1 MKTKTSTAIQKGRNQ
16 EQQEQKQKQE
26 QKDQSQEQNRTAK
39 ETWNILLDYAGRWRP
54 LIWVSMI
61 AAVLSTVAGIIP
73 YTYIHQIINN
83 ILQEA
88 PDINRIISMA
98 WLVVIFFVIS
108 VLLYFISLSLS
119 HLVAF
124 RIESGIRSKSMQR
137 FMEMPLGF
145 FKEQAS
151 GKLRKTIDDN
161 AGLTHNMVAH
171 NTPDLAAVAIFPV
184 VMLIIFFS
192 YDWRMGLTSL
202 FTLIAA
208 VFLIFPM
215 YSGKNRDCVHNY
227 MTAQEQMNASAV
239 EYVRG
244 IPVVK
249 VFQQTIHS
257 FRAFREAIKN
267 YSRFSLEYTYM
278 ARKWMLLAN
287 TMVRAAVY
295 LLIPFAI
302 VMINRD
308 SNPIEIIC
316 NLVFYVL
323 FTGYSAT
330 QVIKIM
336 SIGQGTMQA
345 TEVVNR
351 IESLF
356 VHEPMSYGNLGEA
369 AEHTVRYENVSFHY
383 PNTERDV
390 VSQVSFDIPQGKFV
404 ALVGE
409 SGGGK
414 SSLASLL
421 PRFYDPQQG
430 LISIGGIPVQE
441 FSREALMNQISFVFQ
456 NQSLFKESVFENIR
470 KPRPHATEQ
479 EVLKACY
486 QAQCLDVVEKLPKGL
501 HTVVG
506 GKGVFLSG
514 GEEQRLLLAR
524 AFLKNAPILVLDEAT
539 AFADPENERLIQ
551 AAFRRL
557 MADKTTLMI
566 AHRLSSVVDA
576 DRIMVMEAGKI
587 VEAGTHQAL
596 IEQGGVYAGMWEDF
610 NTAATWR
617 V

>member
-1 MKTKTSTAIQKGRNQ
+1 MSGTESSNITQ
-16 EQQEQKQKQE
+16 ET
-26 QKDQSQEQNRTAK
+26 QSRTAK
-39 ETWNILLDYAGRWRP
+39 ETWNILMNYAGNWGK
-54 LIWVSMI
+54 LMWLSII
-61 AAVLSTVAGIIP
+61 AAALSTVAGIVP
-73 YTYIHQIINN
+73 YTYIHQIIHN
-83 ILQEA
+83 ILQKN
-88 PDINRIISMA
+88 PDIDCIIHLA
-98 WLVVIFFVIS
+98 WLVVLFFVIS
-108 VLLYFISLSLS
+108 VFLYFISLTLS

-124 RIESGIRSKSMQR
+124 RIESGIRSSSMKR
-137 FMEMPLGF
+137 FMDMPLGF
-145 FKEQAS
+145 FKDQAS

-171 NTPDLAAVAIFPV
+171 NTPDLAAVAVFPI
-184 VMLIIFFS
+184 VMLAIFFS
-192 YDWRMGLTSL
+192 YDWRMGLISL
-202 FTLIAA
+202 FTIIAA
-208 VFLIFPM
+208 VLLIFPM

-249 VFQQTIHS
+249 VFQQTIYS
-257 FRAFREAIKN
+257 FKAFREAIKN
-267 YSRFSLEYTYM
+267 YSSFSLEYTYM
-278 ARKWMLLAN
+278 ARKWMLFSN

-295 LLIPFAI
+295 FLIPFSI
-302 VMINRD
+302 IMLTRD

-323 FTGYSAT
+323 FTSYSAS
-330 QVIKIM
+330 QIIKIM
-336 SIGQGTMQA
+336 TLGQGTMQA

-351 IESLF
+351 IENLF
-356 VHEPMSYGNLGEA
+356 VHEPMSYGNREEA
-369 AEHTVRYENVSFHY
+369 QEHTVRYENVSFHY

-421 PRFYDPQQG
+421 PRFYDPQEG
-430 LISIGGIPVQE
+430 SISIGGIPVQE

-456 NQSLFKESVFENIR
+456 NQSLFKESVLENIR
-470 KPRPHATEQ
+470 KPKPHATEQ
-479 EVLKACY
+479 EVLDACR
-486 QAQCLDVVEKLPKGL
+486 QAQCLDVVERLPEGL

-514 GEEQRLLLAR
+514 GEEQRILLAR
-524 AFLKNAPILVLDEAT
+524 AFLKDAPILILDEAT
-539 AFADPENERLIQ
+539 AFTDPENERLIQ
-551 AAFRRL
+551 AAFREL
-557 MADKTTLMI
+557 MSDKTTLMI

-587 VEAGTHQAL
+587 IESGTHEDL
-596 IEQGGVYAGMWEDF
+596 LEKGGVYAQMWKDF

>member
-1 MKTKTSTAIQKGRNQ
+1 MSEKNTSSASQKEQNKTSK
-16 EQQEQKQKQE
+16 K
-26 QKDQSQEQNRTAK
+26 
-39 ETWNILLDYAGRWRP
+39 TWNILLGYAGRWRW

-61 AAVLSTVAGIIP
+61 AAALSTVAGVVP
-73 YTYIHQIINN
+73 YAYIHQIICD
-83 ILQEA
+83 ILQTN
-88 PDINRIISMA
+88 PDTNRIIRLA
-98 WLVVIFFVIS
+98 WSVVLFYIIS
-108 VLLYFISLSLS
+108 IILYFISLTFS

-124 RIESGIRSKSMQR
+124 RIESGIRGSSMKR
-137 FMEMPLGF
+137 FMNMPLGF
-145 FKEQAS
+145 FKDQAS

-161 AGLTHNMVAH
+161 ASLTHAMVAH
-171 NTPDLAAVAIFPV
+171 NTPDLAAVAVFPV
-184 VMLIIFFS
+184 VMLLVFFS
-192 YDWRMGLTSL
+192 YDWRMGLISL
-202 FTLIAA
+202 FTIISAIL
-208 VFLIFPM
+208 LIFPM

-249 VFQQTIHS
+249 IFQQTILS
-257 FRAFREAIKN
+257 FKAFRDAIKN
-267 YSRFSLEYTYM
+267 YSTFSLEYTYM

-295 LLIPFAI
+295 FLIPFAI
-302 VMINRD
+302 IMINRD
-308 SNPIEIIC
+308 ANPIVIIS

-323 FTGYSAT
+323 FTGYCAT
-330 QVIKIM
+330 QIIKIM
-336 SIGQGTMQA
+336 TIGQGTMQA
-345 TEVVNR
+345 TEVVDR

-356 VHEPMSYGNLGEA
+356 VHEPITYGNRGEA
-369 AEHTVRYENVSFHY
+369 QEHTVRYENVSFHY
-383 PNTERDV
+383 PNTERNV
-390 VSQVSFDIPQGKFV
+390 VSNVSFEIPQSKFV

-421 PRFYDPQQG
+421 PRFYDPQKG
-430 LISIGGIPVQE
+430 RITIGGIPVQD
-441 FSREALMNQISFVFQ
+441 FRKEALMNQISFVFQ

-470 KPRPHATEQ
+470 KPKPNATEE
-479 EVLKACY
+479 EVLEACRK
-486 QAQCLDVVEKLPKGL
+486 AQCLDMVERLPEGL

-524 AFLKNAPILVLDEAT
+524 AFLKDAPILVLDEAT

-557 MADKTTLMI
+557 MVDKTTLMI

-576 DRIMVMEAGKI
+576 DCIMVMEAGKI
-587 VEAGTHQAL
+587 IETGTHEAL
-596 IEQGGVYAGMWEDF
+596 LEKGGTYARMWEDF
-610 NTAATWR
+610 NTAAAWR

>member
-1 MKTKTSTAIQKGRNQ
+1 MAGTETSNIAQKG
-16 EQQEQKQKQE
+16 
-26 QKDQSQEQNRTAK
+26 QNRTAK
-39 ETWNILLDYAGRWRP
+39 ETWNILLNYAGRWRW

-61 AAVLSTVAGIIP
+61 AAALGTVVGIVP
-73 YTYIHQIINN
+73 YAYIHQIIHS
-83 ILQEA
+83 ILEVN
-88 PDINRIISMA
+88 PPLDRIVRLA
-98 WLVVIFFVIS
+98 WLVVLFFVIS
-108 VLLYFISLSLS
+108 VLLSFVSLLLS

-124 RIESGIRSKSMQR
+124 RIESGIRSRSMKR
-137 FMEMPLGF
+137 FMDMPLGF
-145 FKEQAS
+145 FKDQAS

-161 AGLTHNMVAH
+161 ASLTHNMVAH
-171 NTPDLAAVAIFPV
+171 HTPDLAAVAVFPI
-184 VMLIIFFS
+184 VMLIVFFS
-192 YDWRMGLTSL
+192 YDWRMGLLSL
-202 FTLIAA
+202 FTLIAS
-208 VFLIFPM
+208 VFLILPM

-267 YSRFSLEYTYM
+267 YSSFSLEYTYM
-278 ARKWMLLAN
+278 ARKWMVLGNL
-287 TMVRAAVY
+287 MVRAAVY
-295 LLIPFAI
+295 FLIPFAI
-302 VMINRD
+302 VMINRGAH
-308 SNPIEIIC
+308 PIEIIC
-316 NLVFYVL
+316 NLVFYAL

-330 QVIKIM
+330 QIIKIM
-336 SIGQGTMQA
+336 TIGQGTMQA
-345 TEVVNR
+345 TEVVDR

-356 VHEPMSYGNLGEA
+356 AHEPMSYGNRGEA
-369 AEHTVRYENVSFHY
+369 EEHTVRYENVSFHY

-390 VSQVSFDIPQGKFV
+390 VSHVSFDIPQGKFI

-414 SSLASLL
+414 STLASLL
-421 PRFYDPQQG
+421 PRFYDPQEG
-430 LISIGGIPVQE
+430 HITIGGIPVQE
-441 FSREALMNQISFVFQ
+441 FRRDALMNQISFVFQ
-456 NQSLFKESVFENIR
+456 NQSLFKESVLENIR
-470 KPRPHATEQ
+470 KPKPHATE
-479 EVLKACY
+479 EDVLEACRK
-486 QAQCLDVVEKLPKGL
+486 AQCLDVVERLPDGL

-524 AFLKNAPILVLDEAT
+524 AFLKDAPILVLDEAT
-539 AFADPENERLIQ
+539 AFTDPENERRIQ

-576 DRIMVMEAGKI
+576 DRIMVMKAGKI
-587 VEAGTHQAL
+587 VEAGTHEAL
-596 IEQGGVYAGMWEDF
+596 LEQGGVYAGMWEDF